1 MECTQKRKGVP
12 VYSSKF
18 DLDLEFGQV
27 YEKGLQKLFTQKGKI
42 EVKTERD
49 KWLETGNIAIEIR
62 CRGKK
67 SGLSITESDWW
78 FHILSDKGKVKG
90 MLCLPVEELKN
101 ICKALMM
108 NGKARKVMG
117 GDDNESE
124 ILLLP
129 IKEVVDLIGKLF

>member
-1 MECTQKRKGVP
+1 M
-12 VYSSKF
+12 YSSKF

-108 NGKARKVMG
+108 NGKAK
-117 GDDNESE
+117 
-124 ILLLP
+124 
-129 IKEVVDLIGKLF
+129 K

>member
-1 MECTQKRKGVP
+1 M
-12 VYSSKF
+12 YSSKF

-27 YEKGLQKLFTQKGKI
+27 YEKGLQKLITQKGKI
-42 EVKTERD
+42 EVKTEMD

-67 SGLSITESDWW
+67 SGISITESDWW

-90 MLCLPVEELKN
+90 MLCLPVSELKN
-101 ICKALMM
+101 ICKALLMK
-108 NGKARKVMG
+108 GKAKKVMG

-124 ILLLP
+124 MLLLP
-129 IKEVVDLIGKLF
+129 IKEVADLIGKCF